1 MGWSIKLFRLRGI
14 DVKVHVAFVLIL
26 LWAAYSWGSAAG
38 AGVEGAIY
46 GIVAILL
53 LFGCVTLHEFG
64 HSLQALAYG
73 VRVRQI
79 MLLPIG
85 GVSQIEEIPDKPVQ
99 ELRIAIAGPLVS
111 FALAFFFYALAV
123 ILGTSPLAAL
133 TGQIAWSNLPGY
145 LAFANLLLGLFNLI
159 PAFPMDGGR
168 VLRAILALRMPYP
181 RATSVAVVVGQG
193 LAIAIGLWG
202 FADGNLLMILI
213 AVFIWI
219 GAGQEGGV
227 VQAKDLLRAMQVGQ
241 AMTRHPTIVFADEP
255 VSRAVDLTLSTAQS
269 DFPVLSAENGPIVG
283 LLTRED
289 VIRGLRSH
297 GATVMIDEVMH
308 PDVPV
313 VVAEAPLFQAQQQMF
328 AAGLRALPVVDQ
340 WGALVGLL
348 TLTDIGEAYAF
359 QSLADN
365 SSRAV
370 V

>member
-1 MGWSIKLFRLRGI
+1 
-14 DVKVHVAFVLIL
+14 
-26 LWAAYSWGSAAG
+26 
-38 AGVEGAIY
+38 
-46 GIVAILL
+46 
-53 LFGCVTLHEFG
+53 
-64 HSLQALAYG
+64 
-73 VRVRQI
+73 
-79 MLLPIG
+79 
-85 GVSQIEEIPDKPVQ
+85 
-99 ELRIAIAGPLVS
+99 
-111 FALAFFFYALAV
+111 ALAFFFYVLAV

-202 FADGNLLMILI
+202 FVDGNLLMILI

-219 GAGQEGGV
+219 GAGQEGEM

-241 AMTRHPTIVFADEP
+241 AMTRHPKIVSMVLAADP
-255 VSRAVDLTLSTAQS
+255 LSRAVDLTLSTAQS
-269 DFPVLSAENGPIVG
+269 DFPVLSAENGPVVG

-297 GATVMIDEVMH
+297 GATVTIDEVMH

-313 VVAEAPLFQAQQQMF
+313 VVAEAPLFQAQQQMV

-359 QSLADN
+359 QSLTDN